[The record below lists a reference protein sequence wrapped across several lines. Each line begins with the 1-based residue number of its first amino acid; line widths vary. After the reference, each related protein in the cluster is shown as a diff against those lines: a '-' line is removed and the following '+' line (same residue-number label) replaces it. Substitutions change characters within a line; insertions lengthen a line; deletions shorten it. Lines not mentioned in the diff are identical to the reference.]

1 MVFTVFDIIMARSLR
16 SLAGFVWGS
25 TFILSQKVYYYNYF
39 RYLSFFVVVKFQIFF
54 IKKSKT
60 VGQQNLSRELPPS
73 TTSPT
78 QFP

>member
-1 MVFTVFDIIMARSLR
+1 MSSVNLEN
-16 SLAGFVWGS
+16 
-25 TFILSQKVYYYNYF
+25 LSQEELNKILKEEYEKNKNLK
-39 RYLSFFVVVKFQIFF
+39 RQ
-54 IKKSKT
+54 T